1 MQWTEIVQW
10 LIWFYLKVPQR
21 IFTFSNTARDLPLN
35 KEVEGSGYEIK
46 GMKSSMRK
54 QPRGKFMSTNQKQ
67 YPDLGNDA
75 SSVWNSCSRFSVV
88 IWRETSGSVAKCQL
102 FSQARWNI
110 EGKDR
115 HLLKMSDGDHAI
127 IMSSFLFFVSWII
140 FSASKK
146 WNIEM
151 SSPILSWQPYD
162 KHKTQSVVFAW
173 QGLSHLHN
181 VCQTQT

>member
-21 IFTFSNTARDLPLN
+21 IFTFSNTARDLPLD

-54 QPRGKFMSTNQKQ
+54 QPRGKFMSMTRHQ
-67 YPDLGNDA
+67 YGIPALVSQ
-75 SSVWNSCSRFSVV
+75 SSFGG
-88 IWRETSGSVAKCQL
+88 ETSGSVAKCRL

-140 FSASKK
+140 FSASK

>member
-1 MQWTEIVQW
+1 MQSYFKVKTTQWTEIVQW

-46 GMKSSMRK
+46 GMKSSLRK

-75 SSVWNSCSRFSVV
+75 STVWNSCARFSVV
-88 IWRETSGSVAKCQL
+88 IWRETSGSVAKCRL

-110 EGKDR
+110 EGKACYYHVIFLIFCFVNLIFCIKEMKYR
-115 HLLKMSDGDHAI
+115 NEQPHSLLAA
-127 IMSSFLFFVSWII
+127 LW
-140 FSASKK
+140 
-146 WNIEM
+146 
-151 SSPILSWQPYD
+151 
-162 KHKTQSVVFAW
+162 
-173 QGLSHLHN
+173 
-181 VCQTQT
+181 